1 MTDVLLIAKSVL
13 RLSLL
18 CVGWLWFARPDTW
31 VVGYARK
38 TVQRLRVHGLAHTAA
53 EVSTGVRNV
62 VAWLTEQWFD
72 SICGIDTAG
81 RVLLYSAAGRPETN
95 PLYLD
100 YQPTPVRTM
109 RALLRQLDAN
119 LDSSTFVDFGS
130 GKGRVLL
137 IASEFHF
144 TRVVGV
150 EFDEKLHHTACENIR
165 AFRGR
170 RQCANVSSVLGR
182 AEEFA
187 VPAGDLVLYFFHPFE
202 AAIMEH
208 ILNNVVSSYRENPR
222 RILLLL
228 FRPSHAALVERFP
241 EFRRLPVKPLPYDV
255 VRLSSD
261 YRDVTGA
268 PYDAAVFVAG

>member
-1 MTDVLLIAKSVL
+1 MLKSIRRMLGLCFVRLLY
-13 RLSLL
+13 
-18 CVGWLWFARPDTW
+18 ARPDVW
-31 VVGYARK
+31 ILEYAKK
-38 TVQRLRVHGLAHTAA
+38 TVWRLRAHGVAHTAS
-53 EVSTGVRNV
+53 EISIGVRNTF
-62 VAWLTEQWFD
+62 AWLAEEWYD
-72 SICGIDTAG
+72 SRCGIDTAG
-81 RVLLYSAAGRPETN
+81 RALLYRADGPPEAN

-119 LDSSTFVDFGS
+119 MGSSTFVDFGS

-137 IASEFHF
+137 IASEFSF

-150 EFDEKLHHTACENIR
+150 EFDEKLHRTACANIR

-170 RQCANVSSVLGR
+170 RQCPDVTSVLGR
-182 AEEFA
+182 AEEFD
-187 VPAGDLVLYFFHPFE
+187 VPPGDLILYFFHPFE
-202 AAIMEH
+202 GAIMER
-208 ILNNVVSSYRENPR
+208 ILDNVVRSYRESPR
-222 RILLLL
+222 RILLVL
-228 FRPSHAALVERFP
+228 FRPSHAALVERCA

-261 YRDVTGA
+261 YRDGSGV

>member
-1 MTDVLLIAKSVL
+1 MTDVQSLMKGVVRLL
-13 RLSLL
+13 LL
-18 CVGWLWFARPDTW
+18 CVGGLLYARPDVW
-31 VVGYARK
+31 MVGYAKR
-38 TVQRLRVHGLAHTAA
+38 TAYRIRVHGFARTAIEIA
-53 EVSTGVRNV
+53 TGVRNAM
-62 VAWLTEQWFD
+62 AWLAEQWFD

-81 RVLLYSAAGRPETN
+81 RVLLYNADGRPETN

-109 RALLRQLDAN
+109 RALLRQLDAHVG
-119 LDSSTFVDFGS
+119 SSTFVDFGS

-137 IASEFHF
+137 IASEFRF
-144 TRVVGV
+144 TRIIGV
-150 EFDEKLHHTACENIR
+150 EFDEKLHRTACKNIG

-170 RQCANVSSVLGR
+170 RQCHDVSSVVGR

-187 VPAGDLVLYFFHPFE
+187 VPSGDLVLYFFHPFE
-202 AAIMEH
+202 AGIMER
-208 ILNNVVSSYRENPR
+208 ILDNVVRSYRENPR

-228 FRPSHAALVERFP
+228 FRPSHADLVERLA

>member
-1 MTDVLLIAKSVL
+1 MTDVQAVMKSVVRL
-13 RLSLL
+13 LSL
-18 CVGWLWFARPDTW
+18 CVVGLWYARPDVW
-31 VVGYARK
+31 MVGYAKK
-38 TVQRLRVHGLAHTAA
+38 TVQRIRIHGFARTAV
-53 EVSTGVRNV
+53 EVATGVRNA
-62 VAWLTEQWFD
+62 VAWLAEQWFD
-72 SICGIDTAG
+72 SIGGIDTAG
-81 RVLLYSAAGRPETN
+81 RVLLYSADGPPEAN

-109 RALLRQLDAN
+109 RALLRQLDA
-119 LDSSTFVDFGS
+119 DMGASTFVDFGS

-137 IASEFHF
+137 IASEFSF
-144 TRVVGV
+144 TRVMGV
-150 EFDEKLHHTACENIR
+150 EFDEKLHRTACRNIS

-170 RQCANVSSVLGR
+170 RQCQDVSSVLGR

-187 VPAGDLVLYFFHPFE
+187 VPSGDLVLYFFHSFE
-202 AAIMEH
+202 AAIMER
-208 ILNNVVSSYRENPR
+208 ILHNVVRSYRENPR

-228 FRPSHAALVERFP
+228 FRPSHAHLVERCP
-241 EFRRLPVKPLPYDV
+241 EFRRLPVQPLPYDV

>member
-1 MTDVLLIAKSVL
+1 MMKSVL
-13 RLSLL
+13 RLLLVCVASL
-18 CVGWLWFARPDTW
+18 WYARPDVW

-38 TVQRLRVHGLAHTAA
+38 TRERIRVHGFAHAA
-53 EVSTGVRNV
+53 LEAATGFRNAA
-62 VAWLTEQWFD
+62 AWLAEQWFD

-81 RVLLYSAAGRPETN
+81 RVLLYSADGPPETN

-109 RALLRQLDAN
+109 RALLRQLDA
-119 LDSSTFVDFGS
+119 DMGSSTFVDFGS

-137 IASEFHF
+137 IASEFSF
-144 TRVVGV
+144 ARVIGV
-150 EFDEKLHHTACENIR
+150 EFDEKLHRTACENIS

-170 RQCANVSSVLGR
+170 SQCQAVSSVVGR

-187 VPAGDLVLYFFHPFE
+187 VPSGDLVLYFFHSFE
-202 AAIMEH
+202 AAIMER
-208 ILNNVVSSYRENPR
+208 ILDNVVRSYRENPR
-222 RILLLL
+222 RILLML
-228 FRPSHAALVERFP
+228 FRPSHAHLVERFA